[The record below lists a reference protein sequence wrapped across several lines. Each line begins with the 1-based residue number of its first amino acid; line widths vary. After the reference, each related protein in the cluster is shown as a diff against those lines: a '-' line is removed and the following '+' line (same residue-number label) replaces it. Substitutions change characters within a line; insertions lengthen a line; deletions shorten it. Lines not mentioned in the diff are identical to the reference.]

1 MINFNL
7 GGEQGKDIKMSLCQ
21 RKAKTNLYKK
31 EEASS
36 RIYNKETEIVSS
48 SIQSVVLSFCK
59 LWNSYVY
66 YITNQIITL

>member
-7 GGEQGKDIKMSLCQ
+7 GREEENDIKMSCQ

-31 EEASS
+31 EDVNS

-48 SIQSVVLSFCK
+48 NRIPVYSIVF
-59 LWNSYVY
+59 
-66 YITNQIITL
+66 